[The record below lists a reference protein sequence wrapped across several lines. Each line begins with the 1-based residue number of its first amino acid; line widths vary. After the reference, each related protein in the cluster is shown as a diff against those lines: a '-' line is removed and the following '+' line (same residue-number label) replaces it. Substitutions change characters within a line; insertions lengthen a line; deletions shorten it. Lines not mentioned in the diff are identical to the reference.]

1 QHEQLTADQERQVS
15 GARGVDLG
23 LTACTEGVDEVLGD
37 MAGDRHQLGSGNFSE
52 AVDDRR
58 SVALVLGAVTV
69 QGAGPGYHHRQDGR
83 RVSDPSLAVV
93 LPQTGVTA
101 EGGVVTAPV
110 EERRVV
116 GDEAPPYPRVD
127 LDRGDGAVRGP
138 HRRVH
143 RVRGPG

>member
-1 QHEQLTADQERQVS
+1 AVRICEPQSAFLVQSEQLTDDQERQVS
-15 GARGVDLG
+15 GVLVEDVG

-52 AVDDRR
+52 AVDDRP

-93 LPQTGVTA
+93 LPQAGVTA

-110 EERRVV
+110 EESLVV
-116 GDEAPPYPRVD
+116 GDEPPPYPRFD
-127 LDRGDGAVRGP
+127 L
-138 HRRVH
+138 
-143 RVRGPG
+143 